1 MDMEK
6 SLLRPT
12 IGQDTLPLSAGSP
25 RPRARLNGRR
35 VRLRVLVPLMLTL
48 GCFLVLVYG
57 FAFGQGI
64 AFWES
69 YLTSSAHR
77 RLPPNAARC
86 RTLHARAGPPDD
98 FARRTQSDR
107 FVPGTRPV
115 LVKNARIWTGADNG
129 TEVVQADVLLD
140 KGVIK
145 GVGHTALQR
154 RAMREFKDELL
165 VVDARGAWVT
175 PG

>member
-6 SLLRPT
+6 SLPRPV
-12 IGQDTLPLSAGSP
+12 IDTLVSSQQT
-25 RPRARLNGRR
+25 ARTRLGRR
-35 VRLRVLVPLMLTL
+35 ARLRVLIPLLL
-48 GCFLVLVYG
+48 VVGCFLVLIYG

-64 AFWES
+64 AFWDS

-77 RLPPNAARC
+77 RLPPQAARC
-86 RTLHARAGPPDD
+86 RMLNARAGPPLD
-98 FARRTQSDR
+98 FAKRTQSDR
-107 FVPGTRPV
+107 HVPGTRPV
-115 LVKNARIWTGADNG
+115 LIKNAKIWTGESNG
-129 TEVVQADVLLD
+129 TDVVQADVLLD

-145 GVGHTALQR
+145 GVGHTALQM
-154 RAMREFKDELL
+154 RAMKEFKEELL